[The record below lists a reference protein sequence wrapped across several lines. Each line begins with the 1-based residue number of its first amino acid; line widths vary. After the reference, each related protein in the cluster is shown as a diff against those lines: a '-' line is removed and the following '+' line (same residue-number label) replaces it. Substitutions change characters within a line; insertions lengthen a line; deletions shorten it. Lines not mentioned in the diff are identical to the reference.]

1 MKLYVLDDY
10 QDVVKNL
17 RAAGRLAGLPLD
29 LTILTVP
36 FASEQAA
43 IDRLRDAEGIVL
55 IRERTILS
63 ERMINALPALRL
75 VVQTGRLSGAVDVA
89 ACERR
94 GIVVKDG
101 GGSPVAPAELTWALI
116 LASMRRIVPYVCR
129 LQDGQWQRTA
139 EDLGGE
145 ALGVAVKGRTLG
157 IWGLGRIGQRVAAVG
172 QAFGMAV
179 LVHGRAQTA
188 ETAEK
193 LNYEYCADRQAFLS
207 RSDILSLHLKLNG
220 ETRHMIGAGDLA
232 LMKPDA
238 LLVNTSRA
246 ELMAPGVLL
255 AALDAGRPGFA
266 AIDVYEDEPAGAA
279 VYAAH
284 PKVLATPHIGFVE
297 HDTYESYFATAF
309 GQVAEFLT

>member
-10 QDVVKNL
+10 QDVVKTL
-17 RAAGRLAGLPLD
+17 RAAGRLAGLSVD
-29 LTILTVP
+29 LAILTTP

-43 IDRLRDAEGIVL
+43 IDRLRDAQGIVL
-55 IRERTILS
+55 IRERTVLT
-63 ERMINALPALRL
+63 ERIIDALPALRL
-75 VVQTGRLSGAVDVA
+75 VVQTGRLSGAVDLA

-101 GGSPVAPAELTWALI
+101 AGSPVAPAELTWALI
-116 LASMRRIVPYVCR
+116 LAAMRRIVPYVCQ
-129 LQDGQWQRTA
+129 LKDGRWQRSA
-139 EDLGGE
+139 ADLAGE
-145 ALGVAVKGRTLG
+145 ALGVGVKGRTLG

-179 LVHGRAQTA
+179 LVHGRSQTA
-188 ETAEK
+188 ETSEK
-193 LNYEYCADRQAFLS
+193 LNYEYCADRETFLS
-207 RSDILSLHLKLNG
+207 RSDILSLHVKLNG

-232 LMKPDA
+232 VMKPGS

-246 ELMAPGVLL
+246 ELIAPGALL
-255 AALDAGRPGFA
+255 AALDKGRPGCA
-266 AIDVYEDEPAGAA
+266 ALDVYEDEPAGAA

-297 HDTYESYFATAF
+297 QDTYENYFGTAF
-309 GQVAEFLT
+309 GQVAEFLA

>member
-29 LTILTVP
+29 LTILTTP

-43 IDRLRDAEGIVL
+43 IDRLQDAEGVVL
-55 IRERTILS
+55 IRERTVLT
-63 ERMINALPALRL
+63 ERIINALPALRL

-89 ACERR
+89 ACQRR
-94 GIVVKDG
+94 GIAVKDG
-101 GGSPVAPAELTWALI
+101 TGSPVAPAELTWALI
-116 LASMRRIVPYVCR
+116 LASMRRIVPYVSR
-129 LQDGQWQRTA
+129 LKDGQWQRA
-139 EDLGGE
+139 ADDLAGE
-145 ALGVAVKGRTLG
+145 ALGVAVKGRNLG

-188 ETAEK
+188 ETAAK
-193 LNYEYCADRQAFLS
+193 LNYEYCADRESFLS

-232 LMKPDA
+232 LMKPGS

-255 AALDAGRPGFA
+255 AALDAGCPGFA
-266 AIDVYEDEPAGAA
+266 AVDVYEDEPAGAA

-297 HDTYESYFATAF
+297 QDTYESYFGTAF
-309 GQVAEFLT
+309 AQVAEFLT